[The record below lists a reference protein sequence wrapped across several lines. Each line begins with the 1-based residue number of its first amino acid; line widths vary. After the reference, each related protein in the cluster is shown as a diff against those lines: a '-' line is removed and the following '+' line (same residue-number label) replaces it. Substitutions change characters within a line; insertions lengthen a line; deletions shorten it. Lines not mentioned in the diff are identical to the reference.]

1 MKGNDMLVK
10 VDQTH
15 ISLKI
20 KVFTEGHD
28 QSFC

>member
-10 VDQTH
+10 VDQMH
-15 ISLKI
+15 ILLKI
-20 KVFTEGHD
+20 KVFTEGHY